1 QSFKYAINVDRANN
15 SNENSS
21 PFGDFQYNFRG
32 VGDAGNY
39 PTRNYFL
46 YYGNSDAY
54 NTERFEFSRGPNSVL
69 FGDGQIGGLAT
80 TLTKQARLGR
90 DAYEQV
96 IRYDSWGGLR
106 FTTDDNK
113 VLTSKQALRLNLM
126 YQRNAFG

>member
-1 QSFKYAINVDRANN
+1 MNVDRANN

-54 NTERFEFSRGPNSVL
+54 NAERFEFSRGPNSVL

-80 TLTKQARLGR
+80 TMTKQARFGPTDIHMMGATPFFMAARTGDARSVRSLRRHTAVGR
-90 DAYEQV
+90 
-96 IRYDSWGGLR
+96 
-106 FTTDDNK
+106 
-113 VLTSKQALRLNLM
+113 
-126 YQRNAFG
+126 